1 MEHIYE
7 LDLLTLICLK
17 EVEKMSEA
25 FEKHMDKRIS
35 EMRERIRN
43 YRSKRNV
50 ETRTFGERV
59 EKAWKNID
67 QIKSN

>member
-1 MEHIYE
+1 MYK
-7 LDLLTLICLK
+7 LDPLTVICLK

-43 YRSKRNV
+43 YKSKRNA
-50 ETRTFGERV
+50 EMITFGQRV

-67 QIKSN
+67 EIKPN